1 MLTMRIIYLLIIFGL
16 FFSCAPSTLRFIGNK
31 TKIKDCFYFGI
42 GENSKFGFWRVG
54 NSRDYEKMDAYNY
67 VLVLEDPEF
76 YIEFN
81 NYILLER
88 KGKQTI
94 IETDNCNIK
103 NIYSEKD
110 TSKFIS
116 LKKELNIPDSID
128 FIKIDRK
135 DYER

>member
-1 MLTMRIIYLLIIFGL
+1 MFTYNSWFV
-16 FFSCAPSTLRFIGNK
+16 FSCAPSTLKFVGNTK
-31 TKIKDCFYFGI
+31 KIKDCFYFGI
-42 GENSKFGFWRVG
+42 GENSKFGFWRS
-54 NSRDYEKMDAYNY
+54 NDFRDYEKKDAYNY
-67 VLVLEDPEF
+67 VLVLEDPEC

-94 IETDNCNIK
+94 IETDNCKIR

-110 TSKFIS
+110 TSKFNS
-116 LKKELNIPDSID
+116 LKRELNIPDSIN

-135 DYER
+135 DYELIKLK